1 MANYLDETGLQ
12 TLHTRIEAVYKRR
25 DDMIGTVMW
34 WSGSISSI
42 PSNAKICNG
51 QSLSSTT
58 YATLYARIGT
68 TYGGDST
75 NFALP
80 DLRTSSDYGRFVRAR
95 FKDIGSG
102 EGQITLAN
110 ITQED
115 AIRNITGQVS
125 SSARVGSTSSAAGTC
140 SSQGSFTGS
149 TAAGST
155 AVYCNRGNYW
165 LGGSGYYIFDSN
177 KGSSSN
183 NPMYGHANGNDIH
196 PYNISM
202 VPIIIVS

>member
-12 TLHTRIEAVYKRR
+12 TLRTRIEAVYRRR

-110 ITQED
+110 ITQAD
-115 AIRNITGQVS
+115 AIRNISGTFYGVNNGGVS
-125 SSARVGSTSSAAGTC
+125 GAFSNGGYSNIIRGGNGIGAMYYTFSANNGGGKGTA
-140 SSQGSFTGS
+140 T
-149 TAAGST
+149 
-155 AVYCNRGNYW
+155 
-165 LGGSGYYIFDSN
+165 DSN
-177 KGSSSN
+177 G
-183 NPMYGHANGNDIH
+183 GIR

-202 VPIIIVS
+202 IPIIIVS

>member
-1 MANYLDETGLQ
+1 MAFLDETGL
-12 TLHTRIEAVYKRR
+12 TEVRTKIEAVYRRR

-102 EGQITLAN
+102 DGQIPLAD

-115 AIRNITGQVS
+115 AIRNIIGQTYGYGVS
-125 SSARVGSTSSAAGTC
+125 NANYNNWGDFIRAVGTFTRSYSSTSLPHATYS
-140 SSQGSFTGS
+140 GSKSDITHLTFNANTDTSDYG
-149 TAAGST
+149 
-155 AVYCNRGNYW
+155 
-165 LGGSGYYIFDSN
+165 
-177 KGSSSN
+177 
-183 NPMYGHANGNDIH
+183 NPMVNHANGDDIH

>member
-1 MANYLDETGLQ
+1 MAFLDETGL
-12 TLHTRIEAVYKRR
+12 TEVRTKIEAVYRRR

-115 AIRNITGQVS
+115 AIRNITGTTGNDNLFLTAFAQTPSSTGAIYTNKPVS
-125 SSARVGSTSSAAGTC
+125 QANWQGASVG
-140 SSQGSFTGS
+140 
-149 TAAGST
+149 
-155 AVYCNRGNYW
+155 
-165 LGGSGYYIFDSN
+165 GGYSHQILFDSSLVVPTSTEN
-177 KGSSSN
+177 R
-183 NPMYGHANGNDIH
+183 

-202 VPIIIVS
+202 IPIIIVS

>member
-115 AIRNITGQVS
+115 AIRNINGNSVNGTALSFSNQQNASTLATGAFQYDY
-125 SSARVGSTSSAAGTC
+125 AGGDLVGAGGGWYK
-140 SSQGSFTGS
+140 QWFSFN
-149 TAAGST
+149 A
-155 AVYCNRGNYW
+155 NRGNVV
-165 LGGSGYYIFDSN
+165 D
-177 KGSSSN
+177 
-183 NPMYGHANGNDIH
+183 NPMAGHANGDDIH
-196 PYNISM
+196 PHNISM
-202 VPIIIVS
+202 IPIIIVS